1 MCNVYC
7 FSGSGHSRAVA
18 AFLAEKL
25 GAAVQ
30 DTEGAELS
38 SAAPCAVVF
47 PVYCQGVPAPVKAFF
62 AALRAEQ
69 VALVAV
75 HGGVSYGR
83 TLYEAKKM
91 VRGRVVAGAY
101 VRTGHTYLR
110 EGNAFD
116 GAALLPLVQRL
127 KLLRDGDAFTEVHIP
142 ATRKNPFAAFA
153 PAWRSRLGV
162 RLLRGDAC
170 NGCNVCGGACPVH
183 AMRQGKAGGGC
194 IRCLRCVQACPRG
207 ALSFRLR
214 PVLHRYLARR
224 RTAQTVLYL

>member
-30 DTEGAELS
+30 DAEGAELS

-83 TLYEAKKM
+83 ALYEAKRM

-110 EGNAFD
+110 EGNVFEVF
-116 GAALLPLVQRL
+116 GFWLNWFLKQR
-127 KLLRDGDAFTEVHIP
+127 
-142 ATRKNPFAAFA
+142 
-153 PAWRSRLGV
+153 
-162 RLLRGDAC
+162 
-170 NGCNVCGGACPVH
+170 
-183 AMRQGKAGGGC
+183 
-194 IRCLRCVQACPRG
+194 
-207 ALSFRLR
+207 
-214 PVLHRYLARR
+214 
-224 RTAQTVLYL
+224 

>member
-30 DTEGAELS
+30 DTEGADPS
-38 SAAPCAVVF
+38 SAVPCAVVF

-83 TLYEAKKM
+83 ALYEAKKM
-91 VRGRVVAGAY
+91 VDRKSVV
-101 VRTGHTYLR
+101 
-110 EGNAFD
+110 
-116 GAALLPLVQRL
+116 
-127 KLLRDGDAFTEVHIP
+127 
-142 ATRKNPFAAFA
+142 
-153 PAWRSRLGV
+153 
-162 RLLRGDAC
+162 
-170 NGCNVCGGACPVH
+170 
-183 AMRQGKAGGGC
+183 
-194 IRCLRCVQACPRG
+194 
-207 ALSFRLR
+207 
-214 PVLHRYLARR
+214 
-224 RTAQTVLYL
+224 